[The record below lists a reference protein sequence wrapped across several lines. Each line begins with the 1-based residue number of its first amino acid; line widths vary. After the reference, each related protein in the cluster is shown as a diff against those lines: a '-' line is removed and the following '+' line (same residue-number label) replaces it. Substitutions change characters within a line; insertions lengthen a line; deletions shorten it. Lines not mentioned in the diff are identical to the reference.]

1 MSKQQLQLFDIHCH
15 INFNAYKDDAA
26 EVIQRSL
33 EQGIGLFA
41 VGSQASTS
49 RRAVEY
55 ANHYE
60 NVWAVIG
67 LHPIHLFEQQIDE
80 TEAGGELAHFRSR
93 SEQLNIDYYR
103 QLASTSDRV
112 VGIGECGLD
121 YYHVPIGVDW
131 TEFRQLQEQAFR
143 KQIDLALEF
152 DLPIMIHSRN
162 SAAGTTDVHAD
173 IKTILQGYVTAGRP
187 VKGDV
192 HCFSGTVQ
200 DMRDYIDLG
209 MYISFTGNLT
219 YKPRQIDIERNETLW
234 DVARAAPLDRILV
247 ETDAPYLSPVPHRG
261 ERNEPAYV
269 RYVVQKLAEL
279 KNMPVEKV
287 ERQIRENVRCLFR
300 VS

>member
-60 NVWAVIG
+60 NVWAVVG
-67 LHPIHLFEQQIDE
+67 LHPIHLFEQRIDE

-93 SEQLNIDYYR
+93 SEQFDIDYYR
-103 QLASTSDRV
+103 QLANSSDRV
-112 VGIGECGLD
+112 VSIGECGLD
-121 YYHVPIGVDW
+121 YYHVPAGVDW
-131 TEFRQLQEQAFR
+131 AEFRQLQEQAFR
-143 KQIDLALEF
+143 VQIDLALEL
-152 DLPIMIHSRN
+152 DVPIMIHSRN
-162 SAAGTTDVHAD
+162 AADGSTDVHAD
-173 IKTILQGYVTAGRP
+173 IRTILQEYATAGQP
-187 VKGDV
+187 LKGDI

-200 DMRDYIDLG
+200 DMREYIDLG

-219 YKPRQIDIERNETLW
+219 YKPRRVDIERGETLW

-247 ETDAPYLSPVPHRG
+247 ETDAPYLSPIPHRG
-261 ERNEPAYV
+261 ERNEPAHV
-269 RYVVQKLAEL
+269 RYVIQKLAEI
-279 KNMPVEKV
+279 KNMPIEKV
-287 ERQIRENVRCLFR
+287 EQQIRENVQCLFK
-300 VS
+300 VG